1 MTDTT
6 NIPAFNIFDWI
17 RDGVPN
23 SFLEAAGIYDG
34 FIPAATRNKPIQ
46 RTSVAMRDGSEQTFR
61 DCRRKERPHDE

>member
-34 FIPAATRNKPIQ
+34 FIPAATRNRATEECDKP
-46 RTSVAMRDGSEQTFR
+46 REENEQ
-61 DCRRKERPHDE
+61 DD